1 MSTPTGHTFKVYMQ
15 SLKWAQS
22 GILSGWPQ
30 YHVTVAVSLGKFLGD
45 GDANGRQIPRP
56 WKGGEPPSAQG
67 PARGPT
73 RGQVRRMTSQ
83 IDCHPHRLLINLLP
97 LVSGEAWRGPILP
110 TSFSS
115 NKGPLL
121 LLTGVV
127 SGRQVETGLWT
138 LCSDK
143 VPTKPRGQPGSP
155 PTPGGDEVIP
165 YHRPLESAK
174 P

>member
-73 RGQVRRMTSQ
+73 RGQVPRMTSQ

-97 LVSGEAWRGPILP
+97 LVSGR
-110 TSFSS
+110 
-115 NKGPLL
+115 
-121 LLTGVV
+121 
-127 SGRQVETGLWT
+127 
-138 LCSDK
+138 
-143 VPTKPRGQPGSP
+143 
-155 PTPGGDEVIP
+155 PGGDP
-165 YHRPLESAK
+165 YFQPHSAVTRGLSCSSLGWSVDVRWRQDCGLCAVTRCQQSLGDSLD
-174 P
+174 PHLLLAVMR